1 LVFAHNVSEHRVSEL
16 VLSEKE
22 ESLTRVT
29 LNRPDKYNALND
41 EMVEALSEAF
51 TIAAQDGTRLLVIR
65 ANGKGFSGGFDF
77 TGIEDQTDADLVLR
91 FIRVETLLQQVF
103 HAPFATLSLVQGPCF
118 GAAADLVVAST
129 HRIATPTAKFRMPGL
144 MFGVVLGTQ
153 RLAQSLGSTKARH
166 ILETTR
172 LFNASEAVELGFI
185 HNTAA
190 EEDWPRIEQQRYQA
204 ATLLPIG
211 AQQQMLV
218 RTIRDTRDSDL
229 AALVRSV
236 SEPGIKARIME
247 YVAEMHKQRKAK

>member
-1 LVFAHNVSEHRVSEL
+1 MSKLIL
-16 VLSEKE
+16 TEKE
-22 ESLTRVT
+22 GSLTRVT

-51 TIAAQDGTRLLVIR
+51 TIAAHDGTRLLVIR

-77 TGIEDQTDADLVLR
+77 TGIEEQTDADLVLR

-129 HRIATPTAKFRMPGL
+129 HRIATPAAKFRMPGL

-153 RLAQSLGSTKARH
+153 RLAQSLGATKARH

-172 LFNASEAVELGFI
+172 LFDASEAVELGFI
-185 HNTAA
+185 HRTAA
-190 EEDWPRIEQQRYQA
+190 EQDWAGIEQERYKA
-204 ATLLPIG
+204 ATVLPVD
-211 AQQQMLV
+211 AQRQMLA

-236 SEPGIKARIME
+236 SAPGIKARIMQ
-247 YVAEMHKQRKAK
+247 YVAEMQKQRKSK

>member
-1 LVFAHNVSEHRVSEL
+1 MSEL

>member
-1 LVFAHNVSEHRVSEL
+1 MSEL
-16 VLSEKE
+16 VLIEKQ

-41 EMVEALSEAF
+41 EMVEALSKAF
-51 TIAAQDGTRLLVIR
+51 TIAAEDGTRLLVIR

-77 TGIEDQTDADLVLR
+77 TGIEGQTDADLVLR

-153 RLAQSLGSTKARH
+153 RLAQSLGTTNARH

-172 LFNASEAVELGFI
+172 LFNATEAVKLGFI
-185 HNTAA
+185 HGTAS
-190 EEDWPRIEQQRYQA
+190 EEDWTGIEQERYQA
-204 ATLLPIG
+204 ATALPIN
-211 AQQQMLV
+211 AQRQMLA
-218 RTIRDTRDSDL
+218 RTTRDTRDSDL

-236 SEPGIKARIME
+236 SKPSIKARIME
-247 YVAEMHKQRKAK
+247 YVAEMQRQRKSK